1 MKTARGYTVI
11 EVMMA
16 LAVLAVG
23 ATGVIALQKVA
34 LIGNTNARLG
44 DGARQVASTWAE
56 RLKSDAIQWNDPMGT
71 FDIVDTQFLNL
82 AGEYNG
88 QPQPAWKLA
97 PEVVGTRTSP
107 VADIHG
113 VDVLQTDAPEVGVF
127 CTHLLLGKD
136 IDKPFDLTV
145 SGNPHKIAIRATIRV
160 VWRQD
165 LGPMLECRTAPPEDI
180 EQNDSKYGFYYLST
194 VIRQDEASL

>member
-34 LIGNTNARLG
+34 LIGNANARLG
-44 DGARQVASTWAE
+44 DGARQVASTWVE
-56 RLKSDAIQWNDPMGT
+56 RLKADAIQWNDPLGT
-71 FDIVDTQFLNL
+71 FDINETQFLNVS
-82 AGEYNG
+82 GEYNG
-88 QPQPAWKLA
+88 QPAPAWKLA
-97 PEVVGTRTSP
+97 PEVVGTRASP

-113 VDVLQTDAPEVGVF
+113 VDVLQTDPPEIGVF
-127 CTHLLLGKD
+127 CTHLFLGRD
-136 IDKPFDLTV
+136 IEKPFDLTA

-160 VWRQD
+160 VWRAD
-165 LGPMLECRTAPPEDI
+165 LGPMLECRTTPPNDI
-180 EQNDSKYGFYYLST
+180 EQNDDKYRFYYLST